1 MIEVYIGKIPE
12 KIEPELLRELLRHV
26 SVEKKQKIARF
37 IKQDDVYRTLLADIL
52 VRSIICRKLQL
63 KNHEIDFSN
72 NLYGKPHLCNATDF
86 QFNVSHS
93 GEWIACAVDKNQIG
107 VDIEKIEPID
117 SISISE
123 SFFSSEEYNDLLIKN
138 GNERLTYFYELWT
151 MKESYIKAVGK
162 GLAIPLHSVAVKRYR
177 QNYMEIEEVN
187 SHIQYYCKQY
197 YVDDSHKFFVC
208 SESNDFPGRL
218 TFINFS
224 ELIIKFIKIARLSG
238 RYDESY

>member
-26 SVEKKQKIARF
+26 SVEKSRKLP
-37 IKQDDVYRTLLADIL
+37 DLLSIL

-63 KNHEIDFSN
+63 KNSEINFSN

-93 GEWIACAVDKNQIG
+93 GEWIACAVDKDQIG

-123 SFFSSEEYNDLLIKN
+123 RFFSSEEYNNLLIKN
-138 GNERLTYFYELWT
+138 RNERLAYFYELWT
-151 MKESYIKAVGK
+151 MEESYIKVVGK

-187 SHIQYYCKQY
+187 SHIQYY
-197 YVDDSHKFFVC
+197 
-208 SESNDFPGRL
+208 
-218 TFINFS
+218 
-224 ELIIKFIKIARLSG
+224 
-238 RYDESY
+238 